1 MRKIKKLNITTVCLL
16 TAALMVG
23 CNGKNKEKPEVTD
36 NLDSKTKIESKISNN
51 NGQCPE
57 INKIVSM
64 SKVDCVSTDIINRQ
78 IQYRVDAKIA
88 KSYGIEYTLD
98 DVMNYY
104 TEKLNKTENTLHD
117 KTDIADKLE
126 ADILMV
132 GLENYARDHVMDYLI
147 DKVEKKEKDRI
158 TNNLTDIEKQE
169 LISEYSKVYESVG
182 MNEKVA
188 QNAAIE
194 DYVNNTVYETIQNE
208 AEDYYKIAKSE
219 IFQELKPDEY
229 NKLSDKLPE

>member
-1 MRKIKKLNITTVCLL
+1 MKKIKKLNITTVCLL
-16 TAALMVG
+16 SVSLLVG
-23 CNGKNKEKPEVTD
+23 CSGKNKQKPEVTD
-36 NLDSKTKIESKISNN
+36 NLGSETKTEAKISNN
-51 NGQCPE
+51 NGGCPE
-57 INKIVSM
+57 INKITTM
-64 SKVDCVSTDIINRQ
+64 NKVDCVSSDIINRQ

-88 KSYGIEYTLD
+88 KAYGIEYTIN

-104 TEKLNKTENTLHD
+104 TEKLNKSENTLHD

-126 ADILMV
+126 TDILMV

-147 DKVEKKEKDRI
+147 NKVEEKEKDRI

-182 MNEKVA
+182 MDEKAA
-188 QNAAIE
+188 QNSAIE

-208 AEDYYKIAKSE
+208 AEDYYRIAKSE
-219 IFQELKPDEY
+219 IFQELKPEEY